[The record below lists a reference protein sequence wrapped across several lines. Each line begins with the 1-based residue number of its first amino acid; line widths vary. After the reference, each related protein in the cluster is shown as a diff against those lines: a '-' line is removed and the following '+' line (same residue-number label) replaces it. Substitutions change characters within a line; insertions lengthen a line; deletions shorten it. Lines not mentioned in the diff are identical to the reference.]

1 MQIGNFGF
9 ESVKMKLV
17 GIGIAL
23 CLSLISYYLI
33 ERPFRNRNLI
43 GGRPFLS
50 SLSVGLLATVFA
62 LTLTIQN
69 EGFPQRMG
77 ELQKLFY
84 DSKRKVA
91 SDDNGTCHGR
101 IFGKSCILFSN
112 QSKNIILIGDSHAA
126 ALSWALMKTASRN
139 NWKLTMISTDACNQL
154 PGLARDASL
163 DTTSYLRKVTRRCL
177 VSTNRLD
184 KFLQSSV
191 DATIVY
197 FARLPVYLEG
207 SSFDNGE
214 GGFEPDCKAMCGSH
228 IDRNLF
234 PEAGSRDMVI
244 SLGLNRWQ
252 KIGHNLILVYPYP
265 EMGWD
270 VPKKIRREL
279 SGFPLLTWATKYKD
293 IVVSTSYQLFK
304 KRTASSYRALDRLP
318 DNGRTYR
325 IKPEEWICSVDTD
338 RCSANDADGIY
349 YADDDHPS
357 TVGSIKIVDQ
367 IEEIVRDQII
377 QEP

>member
-77 ELQKLFY
+77 ELQKLFI
-84 DSKRKVA
+84 DSLGGVIL
-91 SDDNGTCHGR
+91 DENGICHNR
-101 IFGKSCILFSN
+101 IFEQSCVFPN
-112 QSKNIILIGDSHAA
+112 QSQNIILIGDSHASS
-126 ALSWALMKTASRN
+126 LSWALAKTANRN
-139 NWKLTMISTDACNQL
+139 NWKFTTISIDACNQI
-154 PGLARDASL
+154 PGLTRDPSSAS
-163 DTTSYLRKVTRRCL
+163 TSFLRGIISRC
-177 VSTNRLD
+177 VESTNRLE
-184 KFLQSSV
+184 KTLRSSI

-197 FARLPVYLEG
+197 FAKLPAYLED
-207 SSFDNGE
+207 SNFDNGE
-214 GGFEPDCKAMCGSH
+214 GGYEQDCKAMCDFE

-234 PEAGSRDMVI
+234 PKVGSRDMVI

-252 KIGHNLILVYPYP
+252 KMGHNLIVVYPYP
-265 EMGWD
+265 EMGWN
-270 VPKKIRREL
+270 VPQKIRREL
-279 SGFPLLTWATKYKD
+279 SRFPMFTWSTKYKD
-293 IVVSTSYQLFK
+293 IFVSTSYQLFK
-304 KRTASSYRALDRLP
+304 QRTASSYSALDRLP
-318 DNGRTYR
+318 DNGQTFRV
-325 IKPEEWICSVDTD
+325 KPEEWICSANTD

-349 YADDDHPS
+349 YSDDNHPS
-357 TVGSIKIVDQ
+357 TVGSIKIVDR
-367 IEEIVRDQII
+367 IEEIIRDQII